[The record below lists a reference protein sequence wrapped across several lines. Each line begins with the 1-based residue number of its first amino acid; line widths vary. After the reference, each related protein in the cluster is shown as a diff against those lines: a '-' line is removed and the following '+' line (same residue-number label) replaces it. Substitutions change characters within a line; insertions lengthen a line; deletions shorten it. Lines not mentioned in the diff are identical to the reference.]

1 MVRIFWW
8 CLTDLYSFIWG
19 CADCCV
25 GGGGTRLR
33 RLIDSETSRNIN
45 RLSPWHSGTKSQKNV
60 QSRVLLF
67 KSHCCQYSRFNA
79 HYEFLMIADDQAL
92 IQNYTNEL
100 NKNFHQVIV
109 CVLLVYSSVRVVVV
123 SNRMDWTF
131 LRMKTFIDQILTIW
145 VVRVRQYHSRG
156 MVNCLENI
164 IERVQLL
171 PDLPTLV

>member
-79 HYEFLMIADDQAL
+79 HYEFLMIVDL
-92 IQNYTNEL
+92 EL
-100 NKNFHQVIV
+100 HKWIEQKLPLGH
-109 CVLLVYSSVRVVVV
+109 SVR
-123 SNRMDWTF
+123 STS
-131 LRMKTFIDQILTIW
+131 ILFCK
-145 VVRVRQYHSRG
+145 SCC
-156 MVNCLENI
+156 CLEQDGLDIPSYEN
-164 IERVQLL
+164 VHWSNFDHLGC
-171 PDLPTLV
+171 

>member
-67 KSHCCQYSRFNA
+67 KSHCCHYLRFNA
-79 HYEFLMIADDQAL
+79 HYEFLMVVDDQAL
-92 IQNYTNEL
+92 IKNYTTKL
-100 NKNFHQVIV
+100 NKKFHWVIV
-109 CVLLVYSSVRVVVV
+109 CALLVLFCKSCC
-123 SNRMDWTF
+123 
-131 LRMKTFIDQILTIW
+131 
-145 VVRVRQYHSRG
+145 
-156 MVNCLENI
+156 CLEQDGLDIPSYEN
-164 IERVQLL
+164 VHWSNFDHLGC
-171 PDLPTLV
+171 